1 MTSST
6 APRAKVSIEEY
17 LAMEAVAETKHI
29 LWHGEVFS
37 VVAMAGG
44 TFDHNTL
51 SGNVVGLLYAAF
63 RGTQCRVM
71 TSDQKV
77 WVPSQEGFVYPD
89 ATVVCG
95 RVEPYA
101 GSRDVLANPLLIV
114 EVLFEGT
121 ENFDRGEKFE
131 GYRSIPSLRHYLMVS
146 SRRVL
151 VEHYARTEND
161 AWLLRTYTSG
171 ETVVVQGPDASLAV
185 DELYRMALNDDT
197 RGG

>member
-1 MTSST
+1 
-6 APRAKVSIEEY
+6 
-17 LAMEAVAETKHI
+17 MEAVAETKHI
-29 LWHGEVFS
+29 LWNGEVCS

-51 SGNVVGLLYAAF
+51 CANMIIALGVAL
-63 RGTQCRVM
+63 RGTQCRVL

-77 WVPSQEGFVYPD
+77 WVPRKEGFVYPD

-95 RVEPYA
+95 RIEPYG
-101 GSRDVLANPLLIV
+101 GSRDVLTNPVLIV
-114 EVLFEGT
+114 EVLSEGT

-131 GYRSIPSLRHYLMVS
+131 GYRGVLSLRHYLMVS

-151 VEHYARTEND
+151 VEHYARTESD
-161 AWLLRTYTSG
+161 AWLLRTYAAG
-171 ETVVVQGPDASLAV
+171 ETLSVQGPDVSLAV
-185 DELYRMALNDDT
+185 DELYRMALHDEA